1 MNNTSVGVLQ
11 IRAKAV
17 KKDDKIKKITLKT
30 TSKSVKFKE
39 GSTKIELYLDA
50 NKDALFAGES
60 KIASV
65 EPKENSNI
73 LEIAFDEPLSFAADE
88 EKTLL
93 LVAKFNIPKEQ
104 MAQIEI
110 QKSKVKL
117 ASGTNPIGLPVKSK
131 EFSYKCEAGDLTC
144 QDDDEG
150 GCAVTAIESSDSAVA
165 AVSAL
170 FALLSLLALAF
181 RRFMLR

>member
-11 IRAKAV
+11 IRAKSI

-39 GSTKIELYLDA
+39 GITRIELYLDA
-50 NKDALFAGES
+50 NKDAISAGET
-60 KIASV
+60 KIVSV
-65 EPKENSNI
+65 EPKENSNL
-73 LEIAFDEPLSFAADE
+73 LEIVFDQPLSFAADE

-117 ASGTNPIGLPVKSK
+117 ASGNDPIGLPVKSK
-131 EFSYKCEAGDLTC
+131 EFNYKCEAGDLTC
-144 QDDDEG
+144 QDDEDG
-150 GCAVTAIESSDSAVA
+150 GCAVTAIEETDSAVA
-165 AVSAL
+165 VISAF
-170 FALLSLLALAF
+170 FALLFGCVVAI
-181 RRFMLR
+181 RRFVLK